1 MKTFI
6 AIVAL
11 LLVAAMLF
19 GCMQNAQQNPP
30 PQQPPSQQPPQGQ
43 PQVTTPVEDI
53 AAQQLEN
60 ELPSANENLTNL
72 NDMLVNAT
80 S

>member
-11 LLVAAMLF
+11 LLAAAMLF
-19 GCMQNAQQNPP
+19 GCTQNA
-30 PQQPPSQQPPQGQ
+30 QQPPSQQPPQGQ
-43 PQVTTPVEDI
+43 PQVTITPVEDI
-53 AAQQLEN
+53 AAQQLES
-60 ELPSANENLTNL
+60 ELPSGYENLANL
-72 NDMLVNAT
+72 DDMLFDAT

>member
-1 MKTFI
+1 MKTFM
-6 AIVAL
+6 AIFAL

-19 GCMQNAQQNPP
+19 GCTQNI

-43 PQVTTPVEDI
+43 PSGQPRVTTPVEDI
-53 AAQQLEN
+53 AAQQLESK
-60 ELPSANENLTNL
+60 LPSGYENLTNL